1 MATSAPLRA
10 ALESIYRRVP
20 RGMRLGLEPM
30 RAACARLGHPEDA
43 FAAAHVAGTN
53 GKGSVCA
60 MLESI
65 ARAQGLRT
73 GLYTSPHLCRFAERI
88 RIEGEPIADDV
99 LTELLELALRG
110 APDVSF
116 FEAATLTALLAFRQ
130 ANVDIAILEVGLG
143 GRLDATNV
151 LRTPRAA
158 AITRIAL
165 DHTDLLGP
173 TLIDIAREKAGIAKP
188 GLDIILGTMP
198 PDVRRAID
206 AVAHEHGATT
216 SSIEHVSPPP
226 IVGLPGAHQIDNA
239 RIATALGRRLGA
251 SEGAIEL
258 GLGNVRWPG
267 RLEQVGRHLI
277 DCAHNSDGAQ
287 ALASYVRGLGI
298 SPDRTK
304 LVFGALVD
312 KDWVSMLA
320 ELAPLAAHR
329 AFVAPRAGARPAVA
343 PQAMASLWPGE
354 TAATV
359 ERALEPRGA
368 ELVVV
373 AGSILLAGQARAI
386 LLGLDTDPPVSL

>member
-1 MATSAPLRA
+1 M
-10 ALESIYRRVP
+10 E
-20 RGMRLGLEPM
+20 
-30 RAACARLGHPEDA
+30 AACARLGHPEDA
-43 FAAAHVAGTN
+43 FAAVHVGGTN

-60 MLESI
+60 MVEAI

-88 RIEGEPIADDV
+88 RIEGEPIADSV
-99 LTELLELALRG
+99 LTELLELALHE

-151 LRTPRAA
+151 LRNPRAA

-173 TLIDIAREKAGIAKP
+173 TLIHIAREKAGIAKP

-206 AVAHEHGATT
+206 EVAHEHGATT
-216 SSIEHVSPPP
+216 SSIEHVSPPA

-239 RIATALGRRLGA
+239 RVATALGRRLGA
-251 SEGAIEL
+251 SEGAIAL
-258 GLGNVRWPG
+258 GLANVRWPG

-287 ALASYVRGLGI
+287 ALAAHVRGLGI
-298 SPDRTK
+298 PPDRTK

-329 AFVAPRAGARPAVA
+329 TFVAPRAGARAAVE
-343 PQAMASLWPGE
+343 PQAMAALWPGD
-354 TAATV
+354 TATTV
-359 ERALEPRGA
+359 ERALEPGGA

-386 LLGLDTDPPVSL
+386 LLDLDTDPPVSL